1 MPARLSA
8 LIRALE
14 IMGVEVVRPNGG
26 SHWKAKKD
34 GKTYPIAAHNGEKSQ
49 IGDEYLRG
57 LSRCFDLDLDVLKSH
72 L

>member
-8 LIRALE
+8 LMRALE
-14 IMGVEVVRPNGG
+14 TMGVEVVRPNGG

-34 GKTYPIAAHNGEKSQ
+34 GKTYPIPAHNGEKSQ
-49 IGDEYLRG
+49 IGDDYLKG
-57 LSRCFDLDLDVLKSH
+57 LCRCFHVDLDVLKSH